1 MSYFFRSFVKRKT
14 SVNKTEP
21 DLEKDPGKTS
31 SFKFMPGKN
40 TIANLSFLS
49 ILIIFFAV
57 GCTGRTGSENEE
69 TPEVEELSQNLRESE
84 EYGLWELILGDYQ
97 DGLFRGV
104 SFNDSR
110 EKVRITETF
119 EVFEELPSQI
129 GYTHDTKE
137 LETVDV
143 YYHFSDEQLVSR
155 IIVDVFLNG
164 ESSADRLWEISGW
177 YFNSRFGP
185 ASETSDMKKVWQS
198 GEATV
203 TVENVSGG
211 LDQGLKITFV
221 PVGRSVVAKKGAS
234 FAGLALTGRV

>member
-1 MSYFFRSFVKRKT
+1 MS
-14 SVNKTEP
+14 
-21 DLEKDPGKTS
+21 
-31 SFKFMPGKN
+31 GKN
-40 TIANLSFLS
+40 TIVALSCLLS
-49 ILIIFFAV
+49 LFIFCAV
-57 GCTGRTGSENEE
+57 GCTSRTGSENEDV
-69 TPEVEELSQNLRESE
+69 PEVAELPQNLRESE
-84 EYGLWELILGDYQ
+84 EYGLWELVLGDYQ

-129 GYTHDTKE
+129 GYTHDTRE

-143 YYHFSDEQLVSR
+143 YYYFSDEQLVSR

-185 ASETSDMKKVWQS
+185 ASESSDVKKVWQS
-198 GEATV
+198 QEASV

-211 LDQGLKITFV
+211 LDHGLKITFV
-221 PVGRSVVAKKGAS
+221 PVDRNVVAEKGFLKTVKKLS
-234 FAGLALTGRV
+234 

>member
-1 MSYFFRSFVKRKT
+1 MS
-14 SVNKTEP
+14 
-21 DLEKDPGKTS
+21 
-31 SFKFMPGKN
+31 GKN
-40 TIANLSFLS
+40 TIVALSCLLLLF
-49 ILIIFFAV
+49 IFGTV
-57 GCTGRTGSENEE
+57 GCTSRTGSENEDA
-69 TPEVEELSQNLRESE
+69 PEVAALPQNLQESE

-143 YYHFSDEQLVSR
+143 YYYFSDEQLVSR

-185 ASETSDMKKVWQS
+185 ASESSDVKKVWQS
-198 GEATV
+198 GEASV

-211 LDQGLKITFV
+211 LDHGLKITFV
-221 PVGRSVVAKKGAS
+221 PAGRNVVAEKGFLKTIKRLS
-234 FAGLALTGRV
+234 WRI

>member
-1 MSYFFRSFVKRKT
+1 M
-14 SVNKTEP
+14 
-21 DLEKDPGKTS
+21 
-31 SFKFMPGKN
+31 
-40 TIANLSFLS
+40 
-49 ILIIFFAV
+49 
-57 GCTGRTGSENEE
+57 
-69 TPEVEELSQNLRESE
+69 PEVAELPQNLRESE
-84 EYGLWELILGDYQ
+84 EYGLWELVLGDYQ

-129 GYTHDTKE
+129 GYTHDTRE

-143 YYHFSDEQLVSR
+143 YYYFSDEQLVSR

-185 ASETSDMKKVWQS
+185 ASESSDVKKVWQS
-198 GEATV
+198 QEASV

-211 LDQGLKITFV
+211 LDHGLKITFV
-221 PVGRSVVAKKGAS
+221 PVDRNVVAEKGFLKTVKKLS
-234 FAGLALTGRV
+234 